1 MNDTPTDTPTDVQ
14 ADARKQAIGR
24 LKAKRDFKSFLGTAA
39 IVIVI
44 VVAIWALSDQGYFWP
59 IWVILG
65 LGIALFFSG
74 LQAYG
79 PHRGPITEA
88 EIQREMD
95 KGA

>member
-1 MNDTPTDTPTDVQ
+1 MNDAPTDVQ
-14 ADARKQAIGR
+14 DDARKQAIRR

-39 IVIVI
+39 IAIVVVI
-44 VVAIWALSDQGYFWP
+44 VVWALSDSDYFWP

-88 EIQREMD
+88 EIQREID
-95 KGA
+95 KGT

>member
-1 MNDTPTDTPTDVQ
+1 MNDTPTDVQ
-14 ADARKQAIGR
+14 DDARKQAISR

-39 IVIVI
+39 IVIVVVI
-44 VVAIWALSDQGYFWP
+44 VVWALSDSDYFWP

-95 KGA
+95 KGS

>member
-1 MNDTPTDTPTDVQ
+1 MNDTPTDVQ
-14 ADARKQAIGR
+14 DYSLMQAISR
-24 LKAKRDFKSFLGTAA
+24 LKAKVEFKSFLGTAA
-39 IVIVI
+39 IVIVVVI
-44 VVAIWALSDQGYFWP
+44 VVWALSDSDYFWP

-88 EIQREMD
+88 EIQREID
-95 KGA
+95 KGS

>member
-1 MNDTPTDTPTDVQ
+1 MNDTPTDVQ
-14 ADARKQAIGR
+14 DDARRQAISR

-39 IVIVI
+39 IVIVVVI
-44 VVAIWALSDQGYFWP
+44 VVWALSDSEYFWP

-88 EIQREMD
+88 EIQREID
-95 KGA
+95 KGT